1 LSLLSDPLDIRVLR
15 ELEQAPPPF
24 GALHSA
30 VGSPSETTLRKHLQ
44 NLASTGILTRS
55 TQPGFPGSVSH
66 ELNSPGRDLLAV
78 VGSLSAWLAAAPT
91 GALRPGTAQ
100 AKNAIRA
107 LVAGWST
114 KILRALAARPLSLI
128 ELDGLLSDV
137 NYPAL
142 QRRITAMR
150 VAGQIAPA
158 PTRTARTA
166 YRPTRWLRQ
175 AIRPLAAAAN
185 WERLHAAD
193 RCEPLTRLDI
203 EALFLLAAPLLTLP
217 SGMGGSCRLA
227 AELASGRDRSLAG
240 IVVAL
245 EGGRTVS
252 CTSDLAA
259 AATSAA
265 VAPAATW
272 LAVLAGVAIGDLEFG
287 GNRAFAAAA
296 VAKLR
301 GDSQS

>member
-1 LSLLSDPLDIRVLR
+1 
-15 ELEQAPPPF
+15 
-24 GALHSA
+24 
-30 VGSPSETTLRKHLQ
+30 
-44 NLASTGILTRS
+44 
-55 TQPGFPGSVSH
+55 
-66 ELNSPGRDLLAV
+66 
-78 VGSLSAWLAAAPT
+78 
-91 GALRPGTAQ
+91 
-100 AKNAIRA
+100 
-107 LVAGWST
+107 
-114 KILRALAARPLSLI
+114 
-128 ELDGLLSDV
+128 
-137 NYPAL
+137 
-142 QRRITAMR
+142 
-150 VAGQIAPA
+150 
-158 PTRTARTA
+158 
-166 YRPTRWLRQ
+166 
-175 AIRPLAAAAN
+175 
-185 WERLHAAD
+185 
-193 RCEPLTRLDI
+193 
-203 EALFLLAAPLLTLP
+203 
-217 SGMGGSCRLA
+217 MGGSCRLA